1 MRRNAILLTCYS
13 FVISDGDINLF
24 NSQLWYR
31 QNITLVIVPWEKE
44 RGKKRDRKLKDLLV
58 WMCILRYSASDC
70 AHRHDNVGRQIVTLR
85 AENYY
90 VAANNYSGRRSRR
103 KVQSVIR
110 SLPRNT
116 AMWFQHCSGPKAV
129 ICDCDYGRSCQ
140 ECLRHE
146 IVKFFSSRAHRTEG
160 HFFRERTDR
169 VRPPA
174 FSRNCSL
181 VFFFRIELKKEKGKI
196 LRGQIIIHYT
206 LALR

>member
-1 MRRNAILLTCYS
+1 MIQAEHYS
-13 FVISDGDINLF
+13 CHCAL
-24 NSQLWYR
+24 R
-31 QNITLVIVPWEKE
+31 E
-44 RGKKRDRKLKDLLV
+44 RKRKKKDQKLKDLLV
-58 WMCILRYSASDC
+58 WMCILQYSASDC

-129 ICDCDYGRSCQ
+129 ICDCDYGRSSQ

-146 IVKFFSSRAHRTEG
+146 IVKFFSSRVLIIPRDI
-160 HFFRERTDR
+160 FFARGPIECDHLHS
-169 VRPPA
+169 PEIA
-174 FSRNCSL
+174 ASCFSFASSW
-181 VFFFRIELKKEKGKI
+181 KKEKEKSC
-196 LRGQIIIHYT
+196 GQIIIHYT

>member
-1 MRRNAILLTCYS
+1 VMRRNAILLTCYS
-13 FVISDGDINLF
+13 FVIGDGDINLF

-31 QNITLVIVPWEKE
+31 QNIILVIVPWEKE
-44 RGKKRDRKLKDLLV
+44 RGKRE
-58 WMCILRYSASDC
+58 IGNLRIYWYGCVYCDIPPQIIHR
-70 AHRHDNVGRQIVTLR
+70 HRHDNVGRQIVTLR

-146 IVKFFSSRAHRTEG
+146 IVKFFFITCAHRTKW
-160 HFFRERTDR
+160 DI
-169 VRPPA
+169 
-174 FSRNCSL
+174 FSREDRSGATAASCFS
-181 VFFFRIELKKEKGKI
+181 FSSSWRKKKRKNPAG
-196 LRGQIIIHYT
+196 RSYII
-206 LALR
+206 RSP